1 MFARLSTLALLAVV
15 ITACDPSEPPQ
26 PTASPE
32 SSSAE
37 PASAER
43 SEAVRPEADIRD
55 AVQEAL
61 AGAHR
66 SEANRARDRYRNPV
80 ETLAFFGLE
89 ADDTVVELW
98 PGGGW
103 YTEVLAPVLRDDGQ
117 LVVANFPTDPEAGVV
132 ARYGQALVDK
142 LDAEPDVYDRIDI
155 VTFAPPDDL
164 SLGEAGTAD
173 VVLISR
179 HFHNLI
185 GQDIHDEVLT
195 AAFDVLKP
203 GGALGVIQHRLPA
216 DRDFDPEVRTGYV
229 PEAFIITGAE
239 QAGFTLDARSD
250 INANPMDTADY
261 EGGVWTLPPML
272 RACAEIEDE
281 AELSDCRETYGA
293 IGESDRMTL
302 KFVKP

>member
-1 MFARLSTLALLAVV
+1 MSTRLSLLAFLAVAL
-15 ITACDPSEPPQ
+15 TACNPSEAPRPAAPADPAAAPAAQ
-26 PTASPE
+26 
-32 SSSAE
+32 SSEPLRAE
-37 PASAER
+37 E
-43 SEAVRPEADIRD
+43 DIRD

-61 AGAHR
+61 NGPHR
-66 SEANRARDRYRNPV
+66 SEANRARDPYRNPV

-103 YTEVLAPVLRDDGQ
+103 YTEVLAPVLREDGL
-117 LVVANFPTDPEAGVV
+117 LVVANFPTDPDAGMI
-132 ARYGQALVDK
+132 ARFGQALLDK
-142 LDAEPDVYDRIDI
+142 LEAEPEVYDRVEV
-155 VTFAPPDDL
+155 VTFAPPEHPG
-164 SLGEAGTAD
+164 LGNAASAD
-173 VVLISR
+173 FVLISR

-185 GQDIHDEVLT
+185 GQDIHDDVLT

-203 GGALGVIQHRLPA
+203 GGTLGVIQHRLPV
-216 DRDFDPEVRTGYV
+216 DRAFDPEVRTGYV
-229 PEAFIITGAE
+229 PEAFIVAAAE
-239 QAGFTLDARSD
+239 EAGFTLEARSE

-281 AELSDCRETYGA
+281 VELRDCRERYQA